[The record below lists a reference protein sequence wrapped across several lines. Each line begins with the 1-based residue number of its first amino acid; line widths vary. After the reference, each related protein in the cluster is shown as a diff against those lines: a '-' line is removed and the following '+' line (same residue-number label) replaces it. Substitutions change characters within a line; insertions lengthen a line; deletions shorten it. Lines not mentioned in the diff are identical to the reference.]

1 MAAPAVL
8 VARVAKTPVAV
19 AVPQFLSVT
28 LKSLHSLGSTEP
40 LPPTTVV
47 DWSASTGTVAPTPL
61 YTTRAKSSSS
71 AEPLLGTPSE
81 LMLAAV
87 TTTANGPVTP
97 AGRKT
102 LSTLFRRSALPP
114 VTEFGP
120 LNTLPL

>member
-1 MAAPAVL
+1 
-8 VARVAKTPVAV
+8 
-19 AVPQFLSVT
+19 
-28 LKSLHSLGSTEP
+28 LGSTEP

-61 YTTRAKSSSS
+61 LHDEGEVLVERGA
-71 AEPLLGTPSE
+71 LLGTPSE